1 MVHKQITLSF
11 PADVL
16 EAFKEPVNVLK
27 KRFSL
32 YLAIMM
38 YREAE
43 LSLERAAK
51 LAGLSIEDFLYEL
64 GKHNV
69 SIFNY
74 PAEQL
79 KKELESI

>member
-16 EAFKEPVNVLK
+16 QTFKEPAEALK
-27 KRFSL
+27 KKFSL
-32 YLAIMM
+32 YLAIML

>member
-11 PADVL
+11 PVDVL
-16 EAFKEPVNVLK
+16 QVFKEPAEALK
-27 KRFSL
+27 KKFSL
-32 YLAIMM
+32 YLAIML
-38 YREAE
+38 YRETE

-51 LAGLSIEDFLYEL
+51 LAELNIEDFLYEL
-64 GKHNV
+64 GKHKV